1 MEASSPSTVWWDKWV
16 QEALTTLDSL
26 KVLRSLR
33 LISLWSQK
41 VPVDHD
47 AFEVFDEMQQW
58 DRSSVE
64 VKIGETTFR
73 EWMNDTPSSGEAI
86 VYGTVASDDEPWV
99 SP

>member
-1 MEASSPSTVWWDKWV
+1 MRSRIRPYLQMKLFFLQGVTLLRRVIRVSS
-16 QEALTTLDSL
+16 LGSL
-26 KVLRSLR
+26 NLSGR
-33 LISLWSQK
+33 K

-73 EWMNDTPSSGEAI
+73 EWMNDTPSSGEEI

>member
-33 LISLWSQK
+33 PISLRSQK

-58 DRSSVE
+58 DRSSIE

-73 EWMNDTPSSGEAI
+73 EWMNDTPSSGEEI